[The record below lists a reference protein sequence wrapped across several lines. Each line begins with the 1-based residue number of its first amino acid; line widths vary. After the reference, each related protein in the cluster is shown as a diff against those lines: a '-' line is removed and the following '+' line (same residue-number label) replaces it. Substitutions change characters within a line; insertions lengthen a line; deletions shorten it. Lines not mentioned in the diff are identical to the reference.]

1 MFRCP
6 PHKTVNSIFF
16 KSSTISGYV
25 GSVNA
30 PHAQRDPQA
39 NHRVLKQFSSPLQ
52 TPPAFIFSDFPF
64 LDHQHRLILA
74 ITPDTIT
81 PLTSVTIEW
90 RFQKTNTNCEKIPFA
105 RVSKRP
111 PPFCPVLAALRIV
124 QCTST
129 SQQMHLW
136 QSTTV
141 HPHQPNTKSPLSYT
155 ASAQVTACLHKQ
167 PSASS
172 IRTLL
177 CSRNGPVIPF
187 E

>member
-1 MFRCP
+1 MAKCSSLCSTHPRLGRVTGAR
-6 PHKTVNSIFF
+6 KSEWYQDSQTVQLTSPNIFN
-16 KSSTISGYV
+16 V
-25 GSVNA
+25 
-30 PHAQRDPQA
+30 PQ
-39 NHRVLKQFSSPLQ
+39 QPL
-52 TPPAFIFSDFPF
+52 AFIFSDFPF

-81 PLTSVTIEW
+81 PLTSVTKEW
-90 RFQKTNTNCEKIPFA
+90 RFQETNTNCEKIPFA

-111 PPFCPVLAALRIV
+111 PPFCPILAALRIV
-124 QCTST
+124 QCNST
-129 SQQMHLW
+129 SRKMHLW

-155 ASAQVTACLHKQ
+155 ASAQVTAYLHKH
-167 PSASS
+167 PSASR